1 VIVEA
6 EPDPVEPVESVDL
19 AESVAASVTEG
30 DLVILPL
37 DSDIAPDV
45 PVAADTGLIDEA
57 VVDPSQTVGA
67 DQTSLVEPV
76 VAGSGAAATATRA
89 MAVMA
94 PSEPPPRRRGFPW
107 KIVLAL
113 LVVAALAVL
122 GVLATRLFATPVYTV
137 PDLVEMPEAEARNLI
152 AANQWEV
159 SVDRERSDLVPIVG
173 RVVRTVPQSG
183 VELAEGEPFLM
194 VVSDGPTLRELPES
208 TGLTLPEAQTRL
220 VERGLDVLPPIEQ
233 FDEVVPDGV
242 VIEWSVPGDATLT
255 TGALVE
261 PATSVQLVVSLGPA
275 PRAIPN
281 VVGLTVG
288 AARGELEAIGL
299 TLTEAGQEFS
309 DDIVLGSVIRQG
321 TEPGTEV
328 ARGSD
333 LTVVVSKGPDIVPF
347 PDISGAADF
356 NEAAAILAEAGFSPR
371 LTFGDAEGQVQ
382 TVRIDGEEP
391 VVGETYRRGTQVDIR
406 AL

>member
-1 VIVEA
+1 MDA
-6 EPDPVEPVESVDL
+6 
-19 AESVAASVTEG
+19 
-30 DLVILPL
+30 
-37 DSDIAPDV
+37 V
-45 PVAADTGLIDEA
+45 P
-57 VVDPSQTVGA
+57 
-67 DQTSLVEPV
+67 
-76 VAGSGAAATATRA
+76 R
-89 MAVMA
+89 
-94 PSEPPPRRRGFPW
+94 SEPERRRRGFPW
-107 KIVLAL
+107 KIVLSL
-113 LVVAALAVL
+113 LVIAALAVL
-122 GVLATRLFATPVYTV
+122 GILASRLFATPVYTV

-159 SVDRERSDLVPIVG
+159 GIDRERSDLVPTVG
-173 RVVRTVPQSG
+173 QVVRTVPQAG
-183 VELAEGEPFLM
+183 AELAEGEPFLM
-194 VVSDGPTLRELPES
+194 VVSEGPTLRELPES
-208 TGLTLPEAQTRL
+208 TGLALPEAQTRL

-233 FDEVVPDGV
+233 YDEVVPAGV

-255 TGALVE
+255 AGSLVE
-261 PATSVQLVVSLGPA
+261 PTTPVQLVVSLGPE
-275 PRAIPN
+275 PRSIPN

-309 DDIVLGSVIRQG
+309 DDIVLGSVISQG
-321 TEPGTEV
+321 TAPGTEV

-347 PDISGAADF
+347 PDISGAADY
-356 NEAAAILAEAGFSPR
+356 NAAAAILVEAGFSPR